1 MNLPAAIAADTA
13 LAKQNVALST
23 IKSSAEAD
31 QAIAG
36 ILEQAARSAPVS
48 GTLGT
53 NVNTSA

>member
-1 MNLPAAIAADTA
+1 MNLPAAIAADQA
-13 LAKQNVALST
+13 LVKQNVALST

-36 ILEQAARSAPVS
+36 ILEQSARSAPVS
-48 GTLGT
+48 SIRGT